1 MTTDLEE
8 YYNHIT
14 YVDERVA
21 IYEDDKG
28 NYFNI
33 PPSSLLIAVQYYEMT
48 KDELEKAVFN
58 QLVPK
63 DMIFKD
69 TDKKTIVPKNEITH
83 NDKDKYTLVDKIV
96 KAKQV
101 WIISNGA
108 GIRQAYNDKES
119 ALAKAKEINKKIF
132 EVYKIEVK

>member
-1 MTTDLEE
+1 MTENLIDF
-8 YYNHIT
+8 YKNVRYI
-14 YVDERVA
+14 DERLA

-28 NYFNI
+28 NYVHNT
-33 PPSSLLIAVQYYEMT
+33 PATLLVNVQYHEMT

-101 WIISNGA
+101 WIMSNSLGVKMA
-108 GIRQAYNDKES
+108 FNSKEE
-119 ALAKAKEINKKIF
+119 AEKVRDEINSKIY